1 MKKIIV
7 SLILTLG
14 LFMNSMGVY
23 AAEEKPDVASD
34 YVYLYDRDTGQVF
47 WDQGSTD
54 IIYPASMT
62 KMMTTLV
69 AIEHIQD
76 TSKII
81 MIDEKIMDGLKEAGA
96 SRAGFNLGDEVSL
109 LDLMYGS
116 LLPSGAECTRALAYE
131 VAGSVGE
138 FVNMMNQKAQEIGMG
153 NTHYVNTTGLHDDN
167 HYSTLYD
174 TSLLLETALKNDLFY
189 QIFTSETHKAAP
201 SKNYPDIGLG
211 MDSTV
216 FKFINNPGQK
226 YNSNIEGFLGGKS
239 GYTVEA
245 RYCLASIANM
255 EGKNLMLIT
264 AHGWVNRAT
273 PSHLLDAGIIYNY
286 YNDLYERKTVFNK
299 DDIMKTSKVKYS
311 FKTSSIDWL
320 SDETVQ
326 LDLPRNQ
333 EQLQIVID
341 IPDVIEAPIKK
352 GDDIGKIQIYSYGDL
367 IYENGIV
374 SEKTINRSIILF
386 VIGKTGDWIGNNP
399 ILASFALVLIVGA
412 TGVIMLKKKR

>member
-1 MKKIIV
+1 MKKIIL
-7 SLILTLG
+7 SLILALG
-14 LFMNSMGVY
+14 LFLNPTSIY

-47 WDQGSTD
+47 WDQGSTE

-69 AIEHIQD
+69 AIENIQD
-76 TSKII
+76 TSKVIT
-81 MIDEKIMDGLKEAGA
+81 IDEKIMSGLKEAGA
-96 SRAGFNLGDEVSL
+96 SRAGFNIGDEVNL

-131 VAGSVGE
+131 VAGSVNG
-138 FVNMMNQKAQEIGMG
+138 FVDLMNKKAQEIGMT

-174 TSLLLETALKNDLFY
+174 TSLLLEYALKNELFY
-189 QIFTSETHKAAP
+189 QIFTSETHRAAP
-201 SKNYPDIGLG
+201 SKNYPEIGLG

-226 YNSNIEGFLGGKS
+226 YNSSIDGFLGGKS
-239 GYTVEA
+239 GYTIEA

-264 AHGWVNRAT
+264 AHAWVDRVT

-286 YNDLYERKTVFNK
+286 YNDLYERKTLFEKEEIV
-299 DDIMKTSKVKYS
+299 KTSKVKYS
-311 FKTSSIDWL
+311 FKTKTVDWL
-320 SDETVQ
+320 ANETIM
-326 LDLPRNQ
+326 LDLPRDLN
-333 EQLQIVID
+333 QLQVIVD
-341 IPDVIEAPIKK
+341 IPDVMEAPIKK
-352 GDDIGKIQIYSYGDL
+352 GDEVGKIQVYAYDDL
-367 IYENGIV
+367 IYENIIV
-374 SEKTINRSIILF
+374 SNQTINRSIILL
-386 VIGKTGDWIGNNP
+386 VIGKTGDWISNNP
-399 ILASFALVLIVGA
+399 LLAIFGFILIVGA
-412 TGVIMLKKKR
+412 TGVIMLKRKR